1 MSDIKQIDFFKTEKG
16 TKIKYRK
23 RCELCT
29 SAKID
34 LITDDLVCKK
44 LNFEFVEDDFV
55 CSEFKLDK
63 QIKQDIID
71 KFMRAM

>member
-1 MSDIKQIDFFKTEKG
+1 MQDTKQIDFFKTEKG

-34 LITDDLVCKK
+34 LITDDLVCEKK
-44 LNFEFVEDDFV
+44 NFDFVEDDGL
-55 CSEFKLDK
+55 CENFKLEK
-63 QIKQDIID
+63 QVKQDIID
-71 KFMRAM
+71 KCMKAM